1 MSFRELH
8 VLPRRSTISTQIPTL
23 YRNAGTYT
31 YLAGSSLET
40 LRRNRVSIA
49 LAAVLL
55 SAGIGAAAYYAY
67 LFNELVDKP
76 LSVYPPAV
84 SKSIKVAL
92 YYASHGDVNNM
103 LASFKS
109 AIEEGEK
116 AGLHPL
122 SDKVAGI
129 KVECAQLL
137 STIKGGMY
145 AEKAVK
151 IMERVLDESAAGAEY
166 FEKQQRW
173 QDRSRVLMRAILLAF
188 KVGEMYQDLDKDKN
202 AEDAMVWGTE
212 TLLKEIRRRKDND
225 VDENEEGVWFDNT
238 AVSECLEKL
247 ANHFEKTDQF
257 ALATPLYLS
266 AMEMIPS
273 SSCHAITL
281 MNNLAATLSQQNLP
295 PLSASSTPQITRA
308 HLLEDAKKW
317 AEKALEIDAT
327 IKPPLRTIECDF
339 TRLASTQ
346 NLADITAM
354 LGDTEKS
361 RQLYIDALNL
371 AKGLSSQEGVQRAIE
386 GLERLR
392 AR

>member
-1 MSFRELH
+1 LKWDR
-8 VLPRRSTISTQIPTL
+8 
-23 YRNAGTYT
+23 
-31 YLAGSSLET
+31 
-40 LRRNRVSIA
+40 
-49 LAAVLL
+49 L

-238 AVSECLEKL
+238 AVSECLESKSFPINFSQSSKAEKKLGAGEEL